1 MTPQVLTANA
11 LIDGDVVYFA
21 GKNGWVRQL
30 SDAKVFRDAEEAQA
44 ALGRANAKGEEV
56 VGAYLMTV
64 LEQDGAPQPTH
75 FREVFRQRGPSNMFH
90 GKQAD
95 FGDKHDV

>member
-21 GKNGWVRQL
+21 EQNGWVRQL
-30 SDAKVFRDAEEAQA
+30 SDAKVFHDTQDAQA

-75 FREVFRQRGPSNMFH
+75 FREVFRQTGPSNMFH

-95 FGDKHDV
+95 FGGQHDV